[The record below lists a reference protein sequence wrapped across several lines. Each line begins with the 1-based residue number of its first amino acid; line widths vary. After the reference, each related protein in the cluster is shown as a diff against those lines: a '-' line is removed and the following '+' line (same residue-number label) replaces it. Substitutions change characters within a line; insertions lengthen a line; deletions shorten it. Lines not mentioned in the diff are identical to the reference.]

1 MPRLYGATMPV
12 LRLLGGA
19 SLEGEHG
26 PMEGPVAQR
35 HRLALLALLA
45 AHHPRPVSRDKL
57 VAWLWPERDHQHA
70 RNLLSQAIHA
80 VRKALDESVV
90 LASGDELR
98 LDAGALDVDLIE
110 FQEAVESGE
119 WRRAVG
125 RYSGDFLDGFF
136 LSAAPEFEHWVDGE
150 RSRLRRA
157 FRQALEQ
164 LAEAASP
171 DDPAAAVEW
180 WRRRAYDEPG
190 NSRVALCLMEA
201 LERVGERT
209 AALEHAARHARML
222 QEEFLA
228 SPDPAVEELAE
239 RLREAPFPVMA
250 PLPPGSHGSGATR
263 IPPSSSGPS
272 GPDTDVPV
280 RGREPGPEGGGRAGS
295 GGSGRKLGVIVTA
308 VVLGLGLSGVAVMQ
322 GPGRAS
328 SEVQRIAVLPFANLM
343 GNPDEDYFVQGLHD
357 HLITE
362 LAKIDALT
370 VYSRQSVLRYRG
382 SDRPLGEIA
391 RELGVDALVE
401 GSVFQVGDTVRIT
414 AQLLRARPEGHLW
427 AESYQAL
434 RGESLGL
441 QGEIARGVTEAI
453 YGRIEPTAE
462 ARLAPRGPMNP
473 AAQEAYLRGLYH
485 LERASYGQALPA
497 SERDEALWTAV
508 AFLEHA
514 AELDPESAAVHAKL
528 ARAYHW
534 VASGFGGVYEGEFYP
549 RSRAAALRALELD
562 ETESQAHASLG
573 FVQFAYEWDWGAAER
588 SIRRALELDANSHH
602 WIAALYLRAAG
613 RYDEAIEHFRMAEER
628 NPLSDVLKAQLA
640 NAYACAG
647 RYEEAMVQALEL
659 YTRVSG
665 SGARGVV
672 GDTVWLLDR
681 LSLWSSELGRHD
693 EAVAMMEDAVALTD
707 SLSRGPGLGFVLARA
722 GRVDEARALAR
733 RLEEQAVSAG
743 TPLRADH
750 LFAALGENDRA
761 LDIVEEALRGN
772 RSLRAWVRC
781 TGTYALLRD
790 EPRMRALIEPVGF
803 PN

>member
-1 MPRLYGATMPV
+1 MPF
-12 LRLLGGA
+12 LRLLGGV
-19 SLEGEHG
+19 SLEGERG
-26 PMEGPVAQR
+26 PMKGPAAQR

-45 AHHPRPVSRDKL
+45 AHYPQPVGRDKL

-70 RNLLSQAIHA
+70 RNLLSQAVHA
-80 VRKALDESVV
+80 VRRALGEEVI

-98 LDAGALDVDLIE
+98 LAAGALDVDLIH
-110 FQEAVESGE
+110 FQEAVDSGD
-119 WRRAVG
+119 WRRGVEAYTG
-125 RYSGDFLDGFF
+125 HFLDGFF
-136 LSAAPEFEHWVDGE
+136 LSAAPEFERWIDGE

-164 LAEAASP
+164 LAEAASL

-180 WRRRAYDEPG
+180 WRRRSHDEPG
-190 NSRVALCLMEA
+190 NSRVALRLMEA
-201 LERVGERT
+201 LERVGERV
-209 AALEHAARHARML
+209 AALQHGARHQRFL

-228 SPDPAVEELAE
+228 SPDPAVEELAD
-239 RLREAPFPVMA
+239 RLRAAPSPPTSPFPPARRVLEAPQDA
-250 PLPPGSHGSGATR
+250 P
-263 IPPSSSGPS
+263 GPS
-272 GPDTDVPV
+272 GTPSSTREVPV
-280 RGREPGPEGGGRAGS
+280 QGMEPVLEGSGRAGS
-295 GGSGRKLGVIVTA
+295 RGSGGRRVVIVAA
-308 VVLGLGLSGVAVMQ
+308 VVLALGLGGLAVLQ
-322 GPGRAS
+322 APGRTPP
-328 SEVQRIAVLPFANLM
+328 EVERIAVLPFANLT
-343 GNPDEDYFVQGLHD
+343 GDPDQDYFVQGLHD

-370 VYSRQSVLRYRG
+370 VYSRQSVLRYRE
-382 SDRPLGEIA
+382 SDQPLGEIA
-391 RELGVDALVE
+391 RELGVEALVE

-414 AQLLRARPEGHLW
+414 AQLVQARPEQHLW
-427 AESYQAL
+427 AESHQGL
-434 RGESLGL
+434 RGEALAL
-441 QGEIARGVTEAI
+441 QGEIARSIIRAI
-453 YGRIEPTAE
+453 HGRIEPAVD
-462 ARLAPRGPMNP
+462 ARLAPGRPMDP

-750 LFAALGENDRA
+750 LYAALGENDRA